1 MGFVVIGLERHR
13 PALPYIRTL
22 YEEEEQESFHESL
35 TVRIKAHEKD
45 IERMCNKNYQGFIE
59 SVGELLKVKSDAMK
73 LKVILYYVPDVHM
86 RALLGGEHLNI
97 SCSVKFKR

>member
-1 MGFVVIGLERHR
+1 MQFRV
-13 PALPYIRTL
+13 PPCCRTL

-35 TVRIKAHEKD
+35 AMRIKAHEKD

-73 LKVILYYVPDVHM
+73 LKVRVCTYAVSRATFLVCMSIYYLI
-86 RALLGGEHLNI
+86 ASEQFTKI
-97 SCSVKFKR
+97 

>member
-1 MGFVVIGLERHR
+1 MVIGLEGI
-13 PALPYIRTL
+13 LPCFVAYLIRTL

-35 TVRIKAHEKD
+35 TMRIKAHERD

-73 LKVILYYVPDVHM
+73 LKVHSQCACACTD
-86 RALLGGEHLNI
+86 G
-97 SCSVKFKR
+97 K